1 MNKTQARKKWNT
13 GVEEML
19 LKLNNLALTLIAKC
33 CKYLNNRSD
42 ENGNYLFSAFS
53 INSHIDYWILG
64 YWDLLNCN

>member
-33 CKYLNNRSD
+33 CKYLNNRGKSD
-42 ENGNYLFSAFS
+42 KK
-53 INSHIDYWILG
+53 
-64 YWDLLNCN
+64 